1 MYVEAYEMAAAFH
14 QIFDDRKPKEPTPF
28 TLQEAIFRQGFKL
41 EELIELLHVTADGDN
56 QAFEEACLAMHRVI
70 EQTKDK
76 IAKKEVASID
86 AADPTAINEQSAKL
100 ALLTQQVD
108 ALVDLLYFTYGSFVL
123 LGVDPKPILEI
134 VHQANLGKLFPDGK
148 PHYDPVTHKVLKPAD
163 WAKNY
168 APEPKILAEL
178 KRQSSLAQNP
188 SSLTEE

>member
-1 MYVEAYEMAAAFH
+1 MATAFH

-41 EELIELLHVTADGDN
+41 EELIELLHVTANGDN
-56 QAFEEACLAMHRVI
+56 QAFEEACLAMHQVI
-70 EQTKDK
+70 EQTKEK
-76 IAKKEVASID
+76 IAKKALEQSHVVEK
-86 AADPTAINEQSAKL
+86 TEHLNEHSAKL

-123 LGVDPKPILEI
+123 LGVDPKPLLEI

-168 APEPKILAEL
+168 APEPQILAEL
-178 KRQSSLAQNP
+178 KRQSTLAQKN
-188 SSLTEE
+188 SSLNKA